1 MKTAA
6 DAKFKQAVTDAWYET
21 MAVMAKKD
29 AKAMEVIAA
38 SAGGSLDDY
47 NAQLKT
53 TEMFYTK
60 ADAKKFFE
68 SGDVKKTMEFV
79 RSFSFDKGL
88 YPEGSSSKDDIGI
101 LFPDGSVMGN
111 KDNIKLRFDT
121 SFLK

>member
-1 MKTAA
+1 M
-6 DAKFKQAVTDAWYET
+6 E
-21 MAVMAKKD
+21 VMAKKD
-29 AKAMEVIAA
+29 AKAMDIIAA

-60 ADAKKFFE
+60 ADAKEFFE
-68 SGDVKKTMEFV
+68 SDDVKKTMEFV

-101 LFPDGSVMGN
+101 EFPDGSVIGS
-111 KDNIKLRFDT
+111 KDNVKLRFDT
-121 SFLK
+121 TYLK